1 MESSGLQRIYVGPFI
16 PVWLPSA
23 CEAPLL
29 RWLHFL
35 HASLLRYV
43 PWFWHLQYSVISML
57 LRHHLDLTEWLP
69 WPPCRDYNSTTHQLA
84 FAALWNHGSALV
96 SLSTWVFHAWEK
108 KKKTVSRGQ
117 WCQHCCHLVMEPD
130 PLWPTEAGSTKHAV
144 CVVSGGDIFLGGCFP
159 GVRNPFHL
167 LSWAFSFK
175 MNTYLYKLQP

>member
-108 KKKTVSRGQ
+108 KKKQYQGDSDVNI
-117 WCQHCCHLVMEPD
+117 VAI
-130 PLWPTEAGSTKHAV
+130 LWWSLIHFDLQKQEVRSML
-144 CVVSGGDIFLGGCFP
+144 CV
-159 GVRNPFHL
+159 
-167 LSWAFSFK
+167 LSLEETFS
-175 MNTYLYKLQP
+175 